1 METDTTTNAHVDL
14 EAASA
19 FMTAHARLLDR
30 RRFAVRMGLGGAGPS
45 GPLQAL
51 DAYRNPDGGYGWG
64 LEPDLR
70 APESQPGAA
79 LHAFEVFEDVAPAT
93 SPRAA
98 ELCDWLTATTLP
110 DGGLPFGL
118 PVADATATAPFW
130 AKADPTTSSLHITAA
145 VTAVAQR
152 VARHDPAVAGH
163 DWLARATRYC
173 LDTIA
178 GRDEPESTLELFYA
192 LDFLDAIA
200 DHEPEAGPLIE
211 RLAAAIPASGI
222 LHVEGG
228 LEDEVIRPLEFAP
241 RPDRPLRR
249 YLAPGV
255 VEADLARLAG
265 EQRPDGGWDIDF
277 RPYSPAAGLEWRG
290 YATVHSLAI
299 LRDNGV
305 VALP

>member
-1 METDTTTNAHVDL
+1 MESDTATNAHVDL
-14 EAASA
+14 AAASA

-30 RRFAVRMGLGGAGPS
+30 RRFAVRMGLAAWPS

-93 SPRAA
+93 SPAPPSCATGWRPPPSPTADCPSACPSPTPPPRRRSGPGRPDRVVAA
-98 ELCDWLTATTLP
+98 HNRRRHRGRP
-110 DGGLPFGL
+110 
-118 PVADATATAPFW
+118 
-130 AKADPTTSSLHITAA
+130 
-145 VTAVAQR
+145 R

-178 GRDEPESTLELFYA
+178 ARDEPESTLELFYA

-249 YLAPGV
+249 HLAPGV

-277 RPYSPAAGLEWRG
+277 HPYSPAAGLEWRG
-290 YATVHSLAI
+290 YATVHSLAV

-305 VALP
+305 VASP